1 MRTYSLR
8 VRLLLWAAFGVSL
21 ALLVAGIV
29 IAAIFTSNVEQRVHQ
44 DLDATFTRLAALID
58 HESSPPSLA
67 AALADPR
74 YDTPFSG
81 LYWQIRDLDT
91 ALVGRS
97 RSLWDFELQAAPPP
111 ANSPRAWFAVISGP
125 DGHELTALVRQVRV
139 NAEAGERA
147 LQVIV
152 AEDRSVLAAS
162 INQFGRDLAL
172 ALLVLGAGL
181 VLAAWLHVHVGLMP
195 MRAIREGVEDIRRG
209 RAERLTGRHP
219 AEVTPL
225 IGEVN
230 DLLRSQQASIE
241 FARARAADLA
251 HGLKT
256 PLAVLSTIAAEL
268 RQRGEVASADV
279 IEELS
284 ADMADRV
291 DYQLR
296 LSRLHQRTRSQVLS
310 ASLNEALDKAVLV
323 LKRTRAGEELNWGV
337 DAEPEL
343 WVDIDPHDLTEL
355 VGVILENA
363 AKWGKS
369 KVSITAHRRDE
380 KAVVEVEDDGPGLPD
395 PQLETVVERGR
406 KHDEA
411 GHGSGLGLAIAAEIV
426 QLNRGTLE
434 FGHAGLGGLSV
445 ELALPL
451 SS

>member
-1 MRTYSLR
+1 MKPYSLR
-8 VRLLLWAAFGVSL
+8 LRLLLWAALGVSL
-21 ALLVAGIV
+21 ALLVAGIA
-29 IAAIFTSNVEQRVHQ
+29 IAAMFTSNVEHRVRQ

-67 AALADPR
+67 SPLADPR

-97 RSLWDFELQAAPPP
+97 RSLWDFELQAGSPP
-111 ANSPRAWFAVISGP
+111 ANSDRGWFAVIAGP
-125 DGHELTALVRQVRV
+125 GDHDLTALVRQVRV
-139 NAEAGERA
+139 TTDAGPRS
-147 LQVIV
+147 LRVIV
-152 AEDRSVLAAS
+152 AEDRSILGAS
-162 INQFGRDLAL
+162 IAQFGRDLAL

-181 VLAAWLHVHVGLMP
+181 VLAAWLHVHFGLKP
-195 MRAIREGVEDIRRG
+195 MTAIRQGVEDVRRG
-209 RAERLTGRHP
+209 RAQRLSGRHP
-219 AEVTPL
+219 SEVMPL

-268 RQRGEVASADV
+268 RQRGDAKTADL
-279 IEELS
+279 IEQLS
-284 ADMADRV
+284 GEMADRV

-296 LSRLHQRTRSQVLS
+296 LSRLHQRTRSEVLS
-310 ASLNEALDKAVLV
+310 ASLNKALDRAVLV
-323 LKRTRAGEELNWGV
+323 LKRTRAGEDLQWRVNVEA
-337 DAEPEL
+337 DL

-363 AKWGKS
+363 AEWGES
-369 KVSITAHRRDE
+369 TVTIAARRRGD
-380 KAVVEVEDDGPGLPD
+380 KAIVDVEDDGPGLPD
-395 PQLETVVERGR
+395 PQLHTVVQRGN
-406 KHDEA
+406 KLDET

-445 ELALPL
+445 ALALPL